1 MSPSYWGPATWNFFH
16 TLAAKVKDEE
26 YPTIGPQIF
35 SLIRDICSNL
45 PCPDCSEHAKR
56 FVSNVNISTLKTKQ
70 DLINVL
76 YVFHSVVNKRKGK
89 PVYKFENINS
99 YNNNNI
105 IEAFNNFSKVYNTN
119 GNMRLMAEAF
129 HRRRTLFNVKNWVM
143 QNYSKFEK

>member
-16 TLAAKVKDEE
+16 TLAAKIKEEE

-89 PVYKFENINS
+89 PAYKFENLDTYKS
-99 YNNNNI
+99 NNI
-105 IEAFNNFSKVYNTN
+105 IGAFNNFSKVYNTT
-119 GNMRLMAEAF
+119 GNMKLMTEEF
-129 HRRRTLFNVKNWVM
+129 HRRRTLFNVKNWVLL
-143 QNYSKFEK
+143 NYMKFEP